1 MKRIAR
7 PLVAVIED
15 QDPRPALSRAIKLAL
30 ANEAE
35 LTLLQVS
42 ERLPEEPK
50 AIIPE
55 STLREMEAAMR
66 EKRDSELGALGRMAE
81 DAGVMVRTV
90 QRQGTPFLVT
100 IREVLRGGHD
110 LVLKTAGGTKQ
121 GARVFDA
128 TDKHLLRKC
137 PRAVWLITPGA
148 PEKHERILAA
158 VDPDPTDTQ
167 LRKFSAEVLAAAV
180 DVAQMDGVALDVLH
194 AWSMFGESI
203 LRGPHITV
211 SDPEV
216 DYMVGNAMNRHAK
229 SLDDLVDAV
238 SGSGTEIERHLV
250 RGSPDDAIISFVQS
264 NKVGLLVMG
273 TVGRAGIPGLLI
285 GNTAERV
292 IDEVDCS
299 ILALKP
305 RGFVSPVALDA

>member
-7 PLVAVIED
+7 PLVVVIED
-15 QDPRPALSRAIKLAL
+15 QEVRPALSRAIELSL

-55 STLREMEAAMR
+55 STLKEMETAMR
-66 EKRDSELGALGRMAE
+66 EKRDSELRALRRMAE
-81 DAGVMVRTV
+81 NAGVMARTV

-110 LVLKTAGGTKQ
+110 LVLKTAGSGKK

-148 PEKHERILAA
+148 PAKHERILAA
-158 VDPDPTDTQ
+158 VDPDPANTQ
-167 LRKFSAEVLAAAV
+167 VRKFSAEILAAAV
-180 DVAQMDGVALDVLH
+180 DVARMDAAVLNVLH

-203 LRGPHITV
+203 LRGPRTTV

-238 SGSGTEIERHLV
+238 SGSGIAIERHLV

-264 NKVGLLVMG
+264 NAVSLLVMG
-273 TVGRAGIPGLLI
+273 TVGRTGIPGLLI

-292 IDEVDCS
+292 IDEIDCS

-305 RGFVSPVALDA
+305 RGFVSPVAPGA